1 MIENQK
7 EQKAFEARLSRQIA
21 AYHDA
26 ALLYAAVK
34 LGLPDRLAAQ
44 ASTAE
49 QLAEALGLP
58 APRLRRFLRG
68 LVTLGICEERPDRTF
83 ALTSSGRSL
92 TSGAPSR
99 LAEKVQIVV
108 GQYWRPW
115 SDLVS
120 CLQSGKPSFEQVFGM
135 NVRDWRRTHAEQGA
149 LFDSYVAKETL
160 AQADSIVEALDVS
173 GVKTVAEIGGGY
185 GGLLAAILRAH
196 PHLTGILFDQPHMV
210 EGAKLFLQACGVAEI
225 VRCVGGDILR
235 EIPVE
240 ADLYVL
246 KAVLQNWDDAEVSAI
261 LANCRKVMPP
271 SAKLLVVE
279 RLLPER
285 ASDDAAAIML
295 DLHMMVITGG
305 RVRSLAEIEALL
317 SQAGLALSK
326 VSSATAG
333 QSILVAEG
341 KNEP

>member
-1 MIENQK
+1 M
-7 EQKAFEARLSRQIA
+7 
-21 AYHDA
+21 D
-26 ALLYAAVK
+26 
-34 LGLPDRLAAQ
+34 
-44 ASTAE
+44 
-49 QLAEALGLP
+49 
-58 APRLRRFLRG
+58 
-68 LVTLGICEERPDRTF
+68 
-83 ALTSSGRSL
+83 
-92 TSGAPSR
+92 
-99 LAEKVQIVV
+99 
-108 GQYWRPW
+108 
-115 SDLVS
+115 
-120 CLQSGKPSFEQVFGM
+120 
-135 NVRDWRRTHAEQGA
+135 VRDWRREHAEQGA

-185 GGLLAAILRAH
+185 GGLLAATLRAH

-210 EGAKLFLQACGVAEI
+210 KAAQPFLQSLGVAEI

-261 LANCRKVMPP
+261 LSNCRKVMPP

-305 RVRSLAEIEALL
+305 RVRSLAEFEALL
-317 SQAGLALSK
+317 SQADLALLK
-326 VSSATAG
+326 VSSTTAG